1 MKKQPNE
8 KGFHFKDLD
17 RRVLMGICIVCFA
30 IAAAALIYLIYYGV
44 GIARSNQEYESMR
57 QEVISI
63 AETIPSKE
71 LIPEP
76 EKQVPSTTETTEE
89 TEETPSTEQPVL
101 EEGMSRTID
110 FTYLTT
116 QENEDIYAW
125 IYIPD
130 TNIDYPVLQ
139 HPTDDSRYLNYNVDG
154 SKGYPGCI
162 YTERINDKDFS
173 DFNTLL
179 YGHNMKNGS
188 MFHDLHNYAD
198 EVFLEEHPYVYIYLP
213 DRTLKYQIFAAHRYD
228 DRHIMY
234 SFDFTSDV
242 VRTAYL
248 DEIFSTSQLN
258 AVIDKDVTVGSDD
271 HIITMSTCVSGTDYR
286 YLVQAVLVEEL
297 DINE

>member
-1 MKKQPNE
+1 MKKQQNR
-8 KGFHFKDLD
+8 KKFRFKDLD
-17 RRVLMGICIVCFA
+17 RRVLIGICAACFL
-30 IAAAALIYLIYYGV
+30 IAASAVIYLIYYGV
-44 GIARSNQEYESMR
+44 SLGMNNKAYQDMR
-57 QEVISI
+57 QEVISS
-63 AETIPSKE
+63 AEPLPSSTTE
-71 LIPEP
+71 LEP
-76 EKQVPSTTETTEE
+76 EQPVPSTEE
-89 TEETPSTEQPVL
+89 SAEATQDTEQPVL
-101 EEGMSRTID
+101 DEGLSRRID
-110 FTYLTT
+110 FTYLTE

-173 DFNTLL
+173 DFNTLI

-188 MFHDLHNYAD
+188 MFHDLHKFAD
-198 EVFLEEHPYVYIYLP
+198 EVFFEEHPYVYLYLP
-213 DRTLKYQIFAAHRYD
+213 DRTLQYQIFAAYRYD

-234 SFDFTSDV
+234 SFDFTSDA

-248 DEIFSTSQLN
+248 KEVFSTSQLN
-258 AVIDKDVTVGSDD
+258 AVIDKDLSVYPEDN
-271 HIITMSTCVSGTDYR
+271 IITMSTCVSGTDYR
-286 YLVQAVLVEEL
+286 YLVQAVLIEEL

>member
-1 MKKQPNE
+1 MKKQQNR
-8 KGFHFKDLD
+8 KGFQLKDLD
-17 RRVLMGICIVCFA
+17 RRVLMGICIICFL
-30 IAAAALIYLIYYGV
+30 IAAAAVIYLIYYFV
-44 GIARSNQEYESMR
+44 PLIKNNQTYQDMR
-57 QEVISI
+57 QEVIS
-63 AETIPSKE
+63 SSE
-71 LIPEP
+71 LIPLSEP
-76 EKQVPSTTETTEE
+76 EPEPVKPIPSTVETVEE
-89 TEETPSTEQPVL
+89 TQSTEQSL
-101 EEGMSRTID
+101 LDEGMSRIID
-110 FTYLTT
+110 FTYLTE

-139 HPTDDSRYLNYNVDG
+139 HPTDDSYYLNYNVDG

-173 DFNTLL
+173 DFNTLI

-188 MFHDLHNYAD
+188 MFHDLHKFAD
-198 EVFLEEHPYVYIYLP
+198 EVFFKEHPYVYLYLP
-213 DRTLKYQIFAAHRYD
+213 DRTLQYQIFAAYRYD

-248 DEIFSTSQLN
+248 KEVFSTSQLS
-258 AVIDKDVTVGSDD
+258 AVIDKDVSVNPED

-286 YLVQAVLVEEL
+286 YLVQAVLIEEL